1 LITAGEPIDPVHF
14 KWFETYFGHG
24 TCPIINV
31 TGGTEAS
38 CALLSSVV
46 IKPIAAGSFNTA
58 SPSVMTDVVDAAGA
72 SVKNEIGELSIRA
85 PYVGMTRSF
94 WNDDARYLDSYWRTI
109 PGQWIH
115 GDLALHDD
123 QGYFYILGRS
133 DDTLKIAGKRL
144 GPAEVE
150 EILLALKE
158 VSEAAAI
165 GVADPSKGQKLVV
178 FVIASPDY
186 KGETAAL
193 ELLIKDH
200 VANRMGKPFRPSQ
213 VYIMKD
219 LPKTRSQKVMRRLIR
234 NIFMQE
240 KLGDLSALNN
250 PSAMEELQE
259 VLKKSAP

>member
-1 LITAGEPIDPVHF
+1 
-14 KWFETYFGHG
+14 
-24 TCPIINV
+24 
-31 TGGTEAS
+31 
-38 CALLSSVV
+38 
-46 IKPIAAGSFNTA
+46 
-58 SPSVMTDVVDAAGA
+58 M
-72 SVKNEIGELSIRA
+72 
-85 PYVGMTRSF
+85 
-94 WNDDARYLDSYWRTI
+94 DDERYLDSYWRTI

-115 GDLALHDD
+115 GDLALHDKD
-123 QGYFYILGRS
+123 GYFYILGRS

-165 GVADPSKGQKLVV
+165 GVTDPSKGQKLVI

-186 KGETAAL
+186 TGQPAAL
-193 ELLIKDH
+193 EALIKDH
-200 VANRMGKPFRPSQ
+200 VSDRMGKPFRPSQ

-250 PSAMEELQE
+250 PSAMEELQQ
-259 VLKKSAP
+259 VLKNSVT